1 MEATPHTQPR
11 QSWTFSNEINAEI
24 RRAAVTGIYDIRG
37 GGAKRRVPHFD
48 DLLFLGASMSRY
60 PLEGYR
66 EKCETSVTL
75 GTRFAKKPIELKIPI
90 TIAGMSFGSLSGPA
104 KEALGRGATMAGTST
119 TTGDGGMTE
128 EERGHSEKLVYQYLP
143 SRYGMN
149 PDDLRRAD
157 AIEVVVGQ
165 GAKPGGGGMLL
176 GQKITERVAGMRD
189 LPVGIDQRSACR
201 HPDWTGPDDLE
212 IKILELREITGW
224 EKPIYVKVGGARP
237 YYDTALAVKAG
248 ADVVVLDH
256 HLGGE
261 TLPPALAVVNP
272 NRQDESGDLG
282 HLCAAG
288 VVFLMLVEAGRQMRA
303 AGQNGPNLL
312 DYLDLVA
319 LATVADVAPLI
330 GVNRALV
337 RQGLKVMAGR
347 TRPGLVALSDVARMD
362 SFPTPYHLGFL
373 LGPRVN
379 AGGRIGQA
387 DLGARLLATDD
398 PAEAAALAER
408 LDQLNTER
416 REIENAVRDQALEQ
430 AQARGLDGPLV
441 WAAGEGWHPGVV
453 GIVASRL
460 KEATARP
467 AVVIGLEGDEGKGS
481 GRSIAG
487 VDLGASIQR
496 LAAEGLLLKG
506 GGHKMAAGL
515 TVARDRLE
523 EAMERLSGLLDKQGA
538 GAAGPA
544 DLRLDGLLMPGAATV
559 ELIEAIESAGPFGA
573 GAPAPRFAFPEAEIR
588 FAKRVGVSHLK
599 LTFGDGLAAR
609 LEAIC
614 FGAFDGPLGPM
625 LEGHGGARFHLAG
638 RLEINSWGG
647 RQRVQLRLEDAARA

>member
-1 MEATPHTQPR
+1 M
-11 QSWTFSNEINAEI
+11 SD
-24 RRAAVTGIYDIRG
+24 RAAFLGVESSATGRRWVGPGVDEDRLAEALAQATGLPAPVAQVLARRGVAPEEAEGFLEPALRDLLPDPLSLRDMGEAAERVLHAVRKGERIAIFADYDVD
-37 GGAKRRVPHFD
+37 GGASAA
-48 DLLFLGASMSRY
+48 LLIDWLR
-60 PLEGYR
+60 
-66 EKCETSVTL
+66 
-75 GTRFAKKPIELKIPI
+75 
-90 TIAGMSFGSLSGPA
+90 
-104 KEALGRGATMAGTST
+104 ALGRQATLYIPDRIDEG
-119 TTGDGGMTE
+119 
-128 EERGHSEKLVYQYLP
+128 
-143 SRYGMN
+143 YGPN
-149 PDDLRRAD
+149 VPA
-157 AIEVVVGQ
+157 
-165 GAKPGGGGMLL
+165 
-176 GQKITERVAGMRD
+176 MR
-189 LPVGIDQRSACR
+189 
-201 HPDWTGPDDLE
+201 
-212 IKILELREITGW
+212 
-224 EKPIYVKVGGARP
+224 
-237 YYDTALAVKAG
+237 ALARDHDLIVCVDCGTLSHEPIAAAEG

-272 NRQDESGDLG
+272 NRQDETGDLG

-288 VVFLMLVEAGRQMRA
+288 VVFLMLVEAGRQMRE
-303 AGQNGPNLL
+303 AGHKGPNLL

-337 RQGLKVMAGR
+337 RQGLKVMAR
-347 TRPGLVALSDVARMD
+347 RARPGLVALSDVSRMD

-416 REIENAVRDQALEQ
+416 REIENAVRDQALAQ
-430 AQARGLDGPLV
+430 AEARGLDGPLV

-460 KEATARP
+460 KEATGRP
-467 AVVIGLEGDEGKGS
+467 AVVIGLDGDEGKGS

-588 FAKRVGVSHLK
+588 FAKRVGESHLK